1 MPVQLGQEFLVVLLL
16 ILANGFFA
24 AAEIALI
31 AARRG
36 KLLQWAE
43 EGDSAAKA
51 ALELSKSPE
60 KFLPTI
66 QIGITIVGTMA
77 AAFGGAKLVADLKL
91 LVQKIPIDFVVRNA
105 ENISLGIIVA
115 FISITEIL
123 LGELVP
129 KRLALRDPPRLARF
143 VAYPIVVLVWLLRPV
158 LWIID
163 GICNLVLRMLGF
175 RGGGVSSIQRLESG
189 RKPDGRQDTQLPEL
203 RP

>member
-1 MPVQLGQEFLVVLLL
+1 MPVHLGQEFLVVLLL

-43 EGDSAAKA
+43 EGDKA
-51 ALELSKSPE
+51 AQAALDLSKSPE

-91 LVQKIPIDFVVRNA
+91 VVEKIPVDFFSRNA

-115 FISITEIL
+115 FISI
-123 LGELVP
+123 
-129 KRLALRDPPRLARF
+129 
-143 VAYPIVVLVWLLRPV
+143 
-158 LWIID
+158 
-163 GICNLVLRMLGF
+163 
-175 RGGGVSSIQRLESG
+175 
-189 RKPDGRQDTQLPEL
+189 
-203 RP
+203 